1 MMNDAKAIRQ
11 FVETLDE
18 LTDRKKGSLIRK
30 LTEEYN
36 EIKDMYPSVEEYVN
50 DLKQPDGLDG
60 FLGP

>member
-1 MMNDAKAIRQ
+1 MNDAKAIRQ